1 MFIAQNT
8 PFWKCQKVSLKQHQK
23 LHIPMAQD
31 GFNFHHETK
40 RDTDLFLCI
49 MLILINLIS
58 RNTLTRDVYP
68 HKPTNSDCSTRCLST
83 LWWDF
88 AVCCTFSTCRK
99 HQEQH
104 WHSKKLIEL
113 LIYIYGLLLFYCKQ
127 LYRWTQYYKTLLMF
141 RIALFLSFAYWCCAQ
156 FRFLSENLTD
166 FQFSTLKSTVRAL
179 QMREDPLLYTF
190 FNLLSHYIKYAVS
203 QLFSSFMHF

>member
-104 WHSKKLIEL
+104 WHSKKLIKL
-113 LIYIYGLLLFYCKQ
+113 LIYIYGLLLF
-127 LYRWTQYYKTLLMF
+127 LL
-141 RIALFLSFAYWCCAQ
+141 Q
-156 FRFLSENLTD
+156 T
-166 FQFSTLKSTVRAL
+166 AL
-179 QMREDPLLYTF
+179 QVDTVLQDSP
-190 FNLLSHYIKYAVS
+190 NVQNCS
-203 QLFSSFMHF
+203 FSIFRVLVLCSV